1 MYVQKCQVILN
12 IELVGRRQI
21 FKACTYHKVCS
32 QIFSKCWWPSDFTA
46 SARTENSSTKKKK
59 KKEKGL
65 EPLDIS
71 KQTSDTLEPFS
82 GNSVKIWLPG
92 IYSI

>member
-1 MYVQKCQVILN
+1 MNWLEDDRFSKPVLTTKSVHKYFPSVDDLVILQQAQEQK
-12 IELVGRRQI
+12 IL
-21 FKACTYHKVCS
+21 
-32 QIFSKCWWPSDFTA
+32 PP
-46 SARTENSSTKKKK
+46 KKK